1 MMCYSVQSRDR
12 IFVKG
17 YGFLSFAKNMDK
29 NIGKSI
35 SKSLS
40 GTYSQKLLDHANQSA
55 TDAFKTSSKS
65 VIQKTGEAI
74 GGLIGNKIVDK
85 SIKIIKRDSKVIQKH
100 LQMSM
105 IKKYL
110 KKDIYLQKEDRKLLM
125 N

>member
-1 MMCYSVQSRDR
+1 M
-12 IFVKG
+12 
-17 YGFLSFAKNMDK
+17 SFAKNMDK
-29 NIGKSI
+29 NIGKTI

-40 GTYSQKLLDHANQSA
+40 GTYRQKLLDHANQSA

-74 GGLIGNKIVDK
+74 GGLIGNKIIDK